1 MHNVSKWCPHVCKW
15 SHNYVSKWCPQV
27 YKCCTRVSK
36 WWPHV
41 TKWCPQVTKCM
52 STRTVIVLNV

>member
-1 MHNVSKWCPHVCKW
+1 MHNVYKWCPHVCKW

-27 YKCCTRVSK
+27 YKCCTHVSK

-52 STRTVIVLNV
+52 STRTLLVLNV